1 MEIAQEYKISVKPS
15 QWEQAKEAA
24 ANAHISLRE
33 WIRQAI
39 TEKLGKGTE

>member
-15 QWEQAKEAA
+15 QWKQAKKVAA
-24 ANAHISLRE
+24 DAHISLRE